1 MLNVIIN
8 KGSED
13 IKNENYVINPEVY
26 FNNIYE
32 DEWLDDSMVQEM
44 ILQIDKSKVL
54 SHQAVESP
62 VLGTIPIEKLSG
74 GVKTLILMYKKP
86 DMIYNA
92 SYCGDNCAEWILKIS
107 KSVDLTIRLGYLMDF
122 KGTFNIEILN
132 TGKTVRNS
140 KEFIEAYIEVDELDR

>member
-1 MLNVIIN
+1 MLKIIVN

-13 IKNENYVINPEVY
+13 IKEPNYVVNPEVY
-26 FNNIYE
+26 FNNIYD

-44 ILQIDKSKVL
+44 IFQIDKSKVL
-54 SHQAVESP
+54 SHQTVESP
-62 VLGTIPIEKLSG
+62 ALGTIPVEKLSG